1 MFSRRNSDLWR
12 RDVLVDEPGQN
23 TRIGNRDGEYG
34 WSKLR
39 EDKMKDTTWE
49 LTFEERK
56 LWRKRALNKND
67 VLDDVASADDDD
79 DVDDVDDGDD
89 VDDVDDVTARDAV
102 SELELTL
109 ISAELFLTA
118 EWQGGQK

>member
-39 EDKMKDTTWE
+39 EDKMKDLNWE
-49 LTFEERK
+49 LTFLERK

>member
-1 MFSRRNSDLWR
+1 MWGCTWNDPSYSAKSSGRHKLPPVPSFSKRRGFE
-12 RDVLVDEPGQN
+12 VAG
-23 TRIGNRDGEYG
+23 TRCA
-34 WSKLR
+34 
-39 EDKMKDTTWE
+39 ED
-49 LTFEERK
+49 
-56 LWRKRALNKND
+56 
-67 VLDDVASADDDD
+67 DDADDDDDDD